1 MENENKLDEALLF
14 FLNES
19 LERIILSNPRT
30 KDGFL
35 KLVLRP
41 LLLQGELKLQAE
53 EFTEKQAFHKNMG
66 AEEAAGYV
74 KEQLLTLYRN
84 GEIQSKL
91 GSGTVLVSKKG
102 TVTVK
107 IKKNGKE
114 RGSRPEE
121 SGENL
126 RRRTE
131 PGGHQPP
138 VPPQPEK
145 ELCAPGGNTG
155 SLPRG
160 SGSDDKG
167 GSGGKSQIR

>member
-35 KLVLRP
+35 KLVLRS
-41 LLLQGELKLQAE
+41 LLLQGELKFQAE

-91 GSGTVLVSKKG
+91 GSGTVLVSK
-102 TVTVK
+102 
-107 IKKNGKE
+107 
-114 RGSRPEE
+114 
-121 SGENL
+121 
-126 RRRTE
+126 
-131 PGGHQPP
+131 
-138 VPPQPEK
+138 
-145 ELCAPGGNTG
+145 
-155 SLPRG
+155 
-160 SGSDDKG
+160 
-167 GSGGKSQIR
+167 